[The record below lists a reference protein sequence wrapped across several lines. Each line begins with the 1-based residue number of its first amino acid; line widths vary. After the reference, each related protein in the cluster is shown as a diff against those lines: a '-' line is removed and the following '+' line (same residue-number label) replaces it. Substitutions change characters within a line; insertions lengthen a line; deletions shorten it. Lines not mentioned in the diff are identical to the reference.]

1 MRKTLVISAVG
12 AALVLGGTAAALAA
26 TGSSLP
32 TTVPSTSTSA
42 APAAATT
49 SESDARRIATGAVP
63 GSRVTETEMESE
75 AGRRAWKVHLSTADA
90 RYEVHVDAAD
100 GHVLKTERAGSSP
113 QSAPMTSTTVP
124 TTMRAPGAVVPDD
137 YGRDDSSS
145 GVSDDG
151 PGHDLGDDH
160 GGARDD
166 SGDDNGGR

>member
-1 MRKTLVISAVG
+1 MMRKTLVISAVG

-49 SESDARRIATGAVP
+49 SESDARRIATEAVP
-63 GSRVTETEMESE
+63 GSRVTETEVESE
-75 AGRRAWKVHLSTADA
+75 AGRRAWKVHLSTSGA
-90 RYEVHVDAAD
+90 RYEVWVDAAD
-100 GHVLKTERAGSSP
+100 GRVLKTE
-113 QSAPMTSTTVP
+113 P
-124 TTMRAPGAVVPDD
+124 TTMRAPGSVVPDD
-137 YGRDDSSS
+137 NGRDDSSS

-151 PGHDLGDDH
+151 PGHDVGDDH
-160 GGARDD
+160 RGRDG

>member
-12 AALVLGGTAAALAA
+12 AVLVLGGTAAAVA
-26 TGSSLP
+26 TTDRAQP
-32 TTVPSTSTSA
+32 APAPSTSKSA
-42 APAAATT
+42 APAATT

-100 GHVLKTERAGSSP
+100 GQVLKTERAGNSP